1 MIGSVFDS
9 STIPIL
15 EQVIN
20 FAQARHNVLAGNI
33 ANLHTPGYQTRDLSV
48 PEFQRRLREAIE
60 SRNEKQET
68 LSPHLVASR
77 SGDPMR
83 QVRDSLKDIL
93 YHDDSNVGMEK
104 QVTEISKNQALHNLA
119 ITIMTSQYRLL
130 QSAISERV

>member
-1 MIGSVFDS
+1 
-9 STIPIL
+9 
-15 EQVIN
+15 
-20 FAQARHNVLAGNI
+20 
-33 ANLHTPGYQTRDLSV
+33 
-48 PEFQRRLREAIE
+48 
-60 SRNEKQET
+60 
-68 LSPHLVASR
+68 
-77 SGDPMR
+77 MR

>member
-9 STIPIL
+9 STIPVL

-20 FAQARHNVLAGNI
+20 FAQARHHVLAGNI
-33 ANLHTPGYQTRDLSV
+33 ANLHTPGYRTRDLSV

-60 SRNEKQET
+60 SRNERHEP
-68 LSPHLVASR
+68 LSPGLMASR